1 MADVIAS
8 SPLDPFGIELD
19 LDLRRELSDAEQDE
33 FRRLYEL
40 HDLVL
45 VRGDVL
51 TMDEQMRVGELLGPV
66 LMSDTGLMSK
76 DTAIGLAGVE
86 LCFHSDYAYSPEPLQ
101 AISLHAVDVVDGE
114 TSTRFAGGR
123 YAVRIA
129 GARGPGARRG
139 RVGAAGVRSAARR
152 AQPPRRARSGA
163 AEHGPRARA
172 GARSERQSLPVRP
185 GDDNRLDRGS

>member
-8 SPLDPFGIELD
+8 TPLEPFGIELE
-19 LDLRRELSDAEQDE
+19 LDLRRELQRRRAAE

-45 VRGDVL
+45 VRGPVL
-51 TMDEQMRVGELLGPV
+51 TMDEQMRVCELLGPV

-123 YAVRIA
+123 HAYESLD
-129 GARGPGARRG
+129 ARGASARRR
-139 RVGAAGVRSAARR
+139 RVGAPGVRRAARR
-152 AQPPRRARSGA
+152 AQPTCRARPGA
-163 AEHGPRARA
+163 PEYRPHARA
-172 GARSERQSLPVRP
+172 PT
-185 GDDNRLDRGS
+185 RGQRAVATCSRRR